1 MARYLKSLNTGVV
14 LPYVQA
20 ALLSPGVREM
30 TAEECAE
37 YEASIGKAPQP
48 AQAAKKKKRK
58 KPAEEKAE
66 KTQVAKGKTVTRDI
80 SEGEPDA
87 AAVLEALKVD

>member
-14 LPYVQA
+14 LPYVEA

-37 YEASIGKAPQP
+37 YEASIGKTPQP
-48 AQAAKKKKRK
+48 AKAAKKKKRK

-66 KTQVAKGKTVTRDI
+66 VAKGKTVTRDI

-87 AAVLEALKVD
+87 AEVLEALKVD

>member
-14 LPYVQA
+14 LPYVEA

-37 YEASIGKAPQP
+37 YDASLGKKSSTAP
-48 AQAAKKKKRK
+48 AAKKKVRK
-58 KPAEEKAE
+58 KKQAA
-66 KTQVAKGKTVTRDI
+66 KTGVATQDI
-80 SEGEPDA
+80 SEGEPSA
-87 AAVLEALKVD
+87 EEVLKALEDD